1 MKKIKSDKIFNGIV
15 ILVLL
20 AFAVFTFLPFWMVL
34 INSFATEASISKY
47 GFQLIPKAFTLDG
60 YQYLLKT
67 PQIYR
72 SYMVTILITVIGT
85 ALSVFV
91 SMTYAFFLASKKV
104 KYGNTFSFITYLTV
118 LLGTSLVGSYL
129 LIANWLGLKDS
140 IWSMILPLVMNPFFV
155 FIVVSSYKEIP
166 GEINEA
172 AYIDGANDLQLFF
185 RIIIP
190 IVKPT
195 TAIITLFSAL
205 RYWNDWWYALMFI
218 DDYKLHPLQMMIRQM
233 ISNMN
238 TAAYMG
244 GGNLGVA
251 VPANSLKMVIVCAT
265 IGPIILVY
273 PFIQKYFVKGITIGS
288 VKG

>member
-1 MKKIKSDKIFNGIV
+1 MIF
-15 ILVLL
+15 
-20 AFAVFTFLPFWMVL
+20 
-34 INSFATEASISKY
+34 
-47 GFQLIPKAFTLDG
+47 
-60 YQYLLKT
+60 
-67 PQIYR
+67 
-72 SYMVTILITVIGT
+72 
-85 ALSVFV
+85 
-91 SMTYAFFLASKKV
+91 
-104 KYGNTFSFITYLTV
+104 
-118 LLGTSLVGSYL
+118 
-129 LIANWLGLKDS
+129 
-140 IWSMILPLVMNPFFV
+140 PLVMNPFLV
-155 FIVVSSYKEIP
+155 FIVVSSYREIP
-166 GEINEA
+166 GEIHEA

-190 IVKPT
+190 VVKPT
-195 TAIITLFSAL
+195 TAVITLFSAL

-273 PFIQKYFVKGITIGS
+273 PFIQKYFVKGITVGS